1 MLNDERGSLSE
12 AGPAMRHIAG
22 FIAYV
27 VRDNRIN
34 RAAG

>member
-12 AGPAMRHIAG
+12 AGAALRHIAR
-22 FIAYV
+22 FIAHV
-27 VRDNRIN
+27 LRDNRIN